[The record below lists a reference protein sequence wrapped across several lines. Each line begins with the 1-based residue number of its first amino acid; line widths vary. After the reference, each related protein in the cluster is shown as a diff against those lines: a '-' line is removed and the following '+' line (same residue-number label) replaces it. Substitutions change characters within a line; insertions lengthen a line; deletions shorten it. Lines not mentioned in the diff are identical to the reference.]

1 MPGGVLPCASR
12 APRHVC
18 RGPLERIFGLGGVA
32 SSPPS
37 WPPPDPKGA
46 PHEHHRKPDLPVL
59 PGLPTLIG
67 ISPLQGSAAG
77 GTQVTLTGTEL
88 FCAGVTIS
96 GQPPTNLFY
105 NLVGTAP
112 IATTPPGTPGP
123 ATVAVTNQIG
133 SASLPG
139 GFTYVAATTTLTAT
153 PAVIHLNLSTG
164 QFSIPGQTITFT
176 ANPVT
181 LGTTVTDA
189 SGTASLTNTTVASTL
204 ITTNHYTATFA
215 GSPGQVLPRAP
226 TRPGTGPMCR
236 CCGDGARCVAVVSP
250 WRPCR
255 RWCSRSAV

>member
-1 MPGGVLPCASR
+1 MPGGGLPCASR

-139 GFTYVAATTTLTAT
+139 GFTYVAAATTLTAT
-153 PAVIHLNLSTG
+153 PAVIRTVLHPRPDHHLHRQPRHPRHHRHRRKRHRQPHQHHRGVHSHHHQPLRRHLRRLPWPSSAPGPHTPGHGPYVSLLRGRGSMCGCSQSLAALS
-164 QFSIPGQTITFT
+164 SM
-176 ANPVT
+176 V
-181 LGTTVTDA
+181 
-189 SGTASLTNTTVASTL
+189 
-204 ITTNHYTATFA
+204 
-215 GSPGQVLPRAP
+215 
-226 TRPGTGPMCR
+226 
-236 CCGDGARCVAVVSP
+236 
-250 WRPCR
+250 
-255 RWCSRSAV
+255 